1 MTLKVRFYTY
11 TIELPIALLLIGC
24 LFIST
29 IVSAQVP
36 PVGQWREH
44 LNYQQTIQV
53 VKGDQLYCATT
64 KALFSIDNRDEIT
77 RYSKVTGLND
87 IGVRCIGWDAATSQ
101 LVIAYNNSNLDLLK
115 GSIVYNI
122 SDVAKS
128 TIAGDKSIQQI
139 FCQNGLAYLSSGL
152 GIIVTDLT
160 RREIRDTWII
170 GNNGNQVKVNGFTIH
185 NNLFYAATEEGLKT
199 VSTTVNNPANYR
211 NWTLVSGSNQLPSGS
226 IKNVIIANNN
236 AIVQK
241 GDSLFIQNGTNWQ
254 LLYYDANWPIVSI
267 TAAGNQL
274 TVCQR
279 NSSGAAR
286 VLLLNTNGTI
296 ARSIGASG
304 IISFPLS
311 AIVDNGQIWV
321 ADRFGGLSRTTN
333 STDRFIPNGPPGV
346 ATGELASNGN
356 ITVATAGSVNDAW
369 NYLFNRDGF
378 YLLRDNNAWSSR
390 SFFNTPVLDSVLDFI
405 TVAIDPRDEAIWAGS
420 YGGGLVRFSND
431 QFTIFKQ
438 HNSSLRAAIGDPGS
452 VRVSGLAFD
461 SKQQLWV
468 ANYGAAQNL
477 SVRKRDNNWKSFS
490 IPFTHLEN
498 SISQL
503 IIDDQ
508 DQIWAMS
515 PKGNGLFCFNPGTD
529 IDNIA
534 DDRWKYYRQGTGN
547 GNLPSSNVFSIVKDR
562 DGAIWVGTDRGI
574 GIIRCPELA
583 FSAAGCEAI
592 QPIVQQDRFAGLLFR
607 DEVVQC
613 MAVDGANRKWV
624 GTRNGLWLLSS
635 NGEKVVYRFTAENSP
650 LLSNDVRKLTIDP
663 ITGELFIATFEGL
676 CSFRSTA
683 TEPAE
688 TQNKVLVFPNP
699 VPPSFNGTIAIRG
712 LVNKALVKIT
722 ELNGRLVYQTRSFGG
737 QAVWDGRNYLG
748 IKVASGVYLV
758 LIRDDSGE
766 ERIATKIVITSS
778 R

>member
-1 MTLKVRFYTY
+1 MTMRVGFCTY
-11 TIELPIALLLIGC
+11 KIVVTVALWLIGYM
-24 LFIST
+24 LIGNAVT
-29 IVSAQVP
+29 AQIP
-36 PVGQWREH
+36 PIGQWREH

-64 KALFSIDNRDEIT
+64 KALFSIDDKNELT

-87 IGVRCIGWDAATSQ
+87 IGIRCIGWDASTNQ

-115 GSIVYNI
+115 GSIVHNI
-122 SDVAKS
+122 RDIANS

-160 RREIRDTWII
+160 RREIRDTWVI

-199 VSTTVNNPANYR
+199 ASTTVNNPANYR
-211 NWTLVSGSNQLPSGS
+211 NWTLVSGSNQLPTGS
-226 IKNVIIANNN
+226 INNVLVVNNHV
-236 AIVQK
+236 IVQK
-241 GDSLFIQNGTNWQ
+241 RDSLFIQNGTNWQ
-254 LLYYDANWPIVSI
+254 LLYHDPNWPILSI
-267 TAAGNQL
+267 TAANNQL
-274 TVCQR
+274 TICQR
-279 NSSGAAR
+279 TASGSAR

-296 ARSIGASG
+296 VRTIGASG
-304 IISFPLS
+304 IISLPLS
-311 AIVDNGQIWV
+311 AIVDNGNIWV
-321 ADRFGGLSRTTN
+321 ADGFGGLSRTNTT
-333 STDRFIPNGPPGV
+333 TDRFIPNGPPGV
-346 ATGELASNGN
+346 AIGELASNGN
-356 ITVATAGSVNDAW
+356 ITVAAAGSVNDAW

-378 YLLRDNNAWSSR
+378 YVLNDNVWSSR
-390 SFFNTPVLDSVLDFI
+390 SFFNTPILDSVLDFI
-405 TVAIDPRDEAIWAGS
+405 TVAIDPRDQAIWAGS
-420 YGGGLVRFSND
+420 YGGGLVRFAND
-431 QFTIFKQ
+431 QFNIFKQ

-452 VRVSGLAFD
+452 TRVSGLAFD

-468 ANYGAAQNL
+468 ANYGASQNL

-490 IPFTHLEN
+490 IPFTHTEN
-498 SISQL
+498 SIAQL
-503 IIDDQ
+503 ITDDL
-508 DQIWAMS
+508 DQIWAIS

-529 IDNIA
+529 IDNLA
-534 DDRWKYYRQGTGN
+534 DDRWKYYRQGNGN
-547 GNLPSSNVFSIVKDR
+547 GNLPSSNVFSIIKDK

-613 MAVDGANRKWV
+613 MTVDGANRKWV

-663 ITGELFIATFEGL
+663 ITGELFIATSEGL

-683 TEPAE
+683 TTPAE

-712 LVNKALVKIT
+712 LVDKALVKIT

-758 LIRDDSGE
+758 LVRDDSGE
-766 ERIATKIVITSS
+766 ERIATKIVITAN

>member
-1 MTLKVRFYTY
+1 M
-11 TIELPIALLLIGC
+11 
-24 LFIST
+24 
-29 IVSAQVP
+29 AQLP

-53 VKGDQLYCATT
+53 VKGNQLYCATT
-64 KALFSIDNRDEIT
+64 KALFSLDDKNELT

-87 IGVRCIGWDAATSQ
+87 IGIRSIGWDASSAQ
-101 LVIAYNNSNLDLLK
+101 LVIAYNNSNIDLLK
-115 GSIVYNI
+115 GNIIYNI
-122 SDVAKS
+122 ADINKS

-199 VSTTVNNPANYR
+199 VSTTINNPANYR
-211 NWTLVSGSNQLPSGS
+211 NWTLVSGSNQLPSGR
-226 IKNVIIANNN
+226 INNVIVANNN

-241 GDSLFIQNGTNWQ
+241 GDSLFMQNGNNWQ
-254 LLYYDANWPIVSI
+254 LLYHDRNWPIVSI
-267 TAAGNQL
+267 TSAGNGL

-279 NSSGAAR
+279 TASGSAR
-286 VLLLNTNGTI
+286 VILLNTNGTI
-296 ARSIGASG
+296 ARTISGSG

-311 AIVDNGQIWV
+311 AIVDNNQIWV
-321 ADRFGGLSRTTN
+321 ADRFGGLSRTGT
-333 STDRFIPNGPPGV
+333 TTERFIPNGPPGV
-346 ATGELASNGN
+346 ATGEMVSNGS
-356 ITVATAGSVNDAW
+356 ITLATAGSVNDAW

-378 YLLRDNNAWSSR
+378 YLLKDNAWSSK
-390 SFFNTPVLDSVLDFI
+390 SFFNTAILDSLLDFI
-405 TVAIDPRDEAIWAGS
+405 TVTIDPRDEAIWVGS
-420 YGGGLVRFSND
+420 YGGGLVRFAND
-431 QFTIFKQ
+431 QFNIFKPF
-438 HNSSLRAAIGDPGS
+438 NSSLRAAIGDPGS
-452 VRVSGLAFD
+452 IRVSGLAFD
-461 SKQQLWV
+461 SKDQLWV

-477 SVRKRDNNWKSFS
+477 SVRKKDNTWKSFS
-490 IPFTHLEN
+490 IPFTHIEN
-498 SISQL
+498 ALSQL
-503 IIDDQ
+503 ITDDL
-508 DQIWAMS
+508 DQIWAIS
-515 PKGNGLFCFNPGTD
+515 PKGNGLFCFNPGND
-529 IDNIA
+529 IDNLA
-534 DDRWKYYRQGTGN
+534 DDRWKYYRQGNGN

-583 FSAAGCEAI
+583 FAPAGCEAI

-635 NGEKVVYRFTAENSP
+635 NGEKIVYRFSAENSP

-683 TEPAE
+683 TAPVE
-688 TQNKVLVFPNP
+688 TQSKVLVFPNP
-699 VPPSFNGTIAIRG
+699 VPPSFSGTIAIRG
-712 LVNKALVKIT
+712 LVDKALVKIT
-722 ELNGRLVYQTRSFGG
+722 ELNGRLVYQTRSLGG

-748 IKVASGVYLV
+748 AKVASGVYLV
-758 LIRDDSGE
+758 LVRDDSGE
-766 ERIATKIVITSS
+766 ERIATKIVITAN

>member
-1 MTLKVRFYTY
+1 MKHRLYTCRM
-11 TIELPIALLLIGC
+11 LPAIAIWLMGYLLMSHI
-24 LFIST
+24 T
-29 IVSAQVP
+29 TAQIP
-36 PVGQWREH
+36 PIGQWREH

-53 VKGDQLYCATT
+53 VKGAQLYCATN
-64 KALFSIDNRDEIT
+64 KALFSIDDNNELT

-87 IGVRCIGWDAATSQ
+87 IGIRCIGWDAGTNQ

-115 GSIVYNI
+115 GSIVHNI
-122 SDVAKS
+122 RDIANS

-139 FCQNGLAYLSSGL
+139 FCHNGLAYLASGL
-152 GIIVTDLT
+152 GIIVTDLN

-170 GNNGNQVKVNGFTIH
+170 GNNGNQVKVNGFTLH
-185 NNLFYAATEEGLKT
+185 NNFFYAATEEGLKT
-199 VSTTVNNPANYR
+199 VSATVNNPANFS
-211 NWTLVSGSNQLPSGS
+211 NWTLVSGTNQLPSGS
-226 IKNVIIANNN
+226 IKNVIVANNN
-236 AIVQK
+236 VIVQK

-254 LLYYDANWPIVSI
+254 LLYFDSNWPIVSI
-267 TAAGNQL
+267 TAANNQL

-279 NSSGAAR
+279 TSAGAAR

-296 ARSIGASG
+296 ARTIGASG

-311 AIVDNGQIWV
+311 AIIDNGQIWV
-321 ADRFGGLSRTTN
+321 ADRFGGLSRTNNT
-333 STDRFIPNGPPGV
+333 TDRFIPNGPPGV
-346 ATGELASNGN
+346 AIGELASNGTS
-356 ITVATAGSVNDAW
+356 TVATAGSVNDAW

-378 YLLRDNNAWSSR
+378 YVLKDNAWSSR
-390 SFFNTPVLDSVLDFI
+390 SFFNTPILDSVLDFI
-405 TVAIDPRDEAIWAGS
+405 TVAIDPRDQAIWAGS
-420 YGGGLVRFSND
+420 YGGGLVRFAND
-431 QFTIFKQ
+431 QFNIFKQ
-438 HNSSLRAAIGDPGS
+438 FNSSLRAAIGDPGS
-452 VRVSGLAFD
+452 TRVSGLTFD

-468 ANYGAAQNL
+468 ANYGAPQNL
-477 SVRKRDNNWKSFS
+477 SVRKRNNNWKSFS
-490 IPFTHLEN
+490 IPFTHSEN
-498 SISQL
+498 AIAQL
-503 IIDDQ
+503 ITDDL
-508 DQIWAMS
+508 DQIWAIS

-529 IDNIA
+529 IDNLA
-534 DDRWKYYRQGTGN
+534 DDRWKYYRQGNGN
-547 GNLPSSNVFSIVKDR
+547 GNLPSSNVFSIVKDK

-592 QPIVQQDRFAGLLFR
+592 QPIVQQDQFAGLLFR

-613 MAVDGANRKWV
+613 MTVDGANRKWV

-650 LLSNDVRKLTIDP
+650 LFSNDVRKLTIDP
-663 ITGELFIATFEGL
+663 VTGELFIATSEGL

-683 TEPAE
+683 TTPAE

-712 LVNKALVKIT
+712 LIDKALVKIT
-722 ELNGRLVYQTRSFGG
+722 ELNGRLVYQTRSLGG

-748 IKVASGVYLV
+748 AKVASGVYLV
-758 LIRDDSGE
+758 LVRDDSGE
-766 ERIATKIVITSS
+766 ERIATKIVIIVN

>member
-1 MTLKVRFYTY
+1 MTMKYRLYTCR
-11 TIELPIALLLIGC
+11 TLLIMMIWLMGY
-24 LFIST
+24 LLISNT
-29 IVSAQVP
+29 IIAQIP
-36 PVGQWREH
+36 PIGQWREH

-53 VKGDQLYCATT
+53 VKGSQLYCATT
-64 KALFSIDNRDEIT
+64 KALFSIDDKNELT

-87 IGVRCIGWDAATSQ
+87 IGIRCIGWDASTNQ

-115 GSIVYNI
+115 GSIVHNI
-122 SDVAKS
+122 RDITNS

-139 FCQNGLAYLSSGL
+139 FCQNGLAYLASGL
-152 GIIVTDLT
+152 GIIIADLN

-170 GNNGNQVKVNGFTIH
+170 GNTGNQVKVNGFTIH
-185 NNLFYAATEEGLKT
+185 NNFFYAATEEGLKT
-199 VSTTVNNPANYR
+199 ASTTINNPANFS
-211 NWTLVSGSNQLPSGS
+211 NWTLVSGTNQLPSGS
-226 IKNVIIANNN
+226 IKNVIVANNN
-236 AIVQK
+236 VIVQK
-241 GDSLFIQNGTNWQ
+241 GDSLFIQNGSNWQ
-254 LLYYDANWPIVSI
+254 LLYHDTNWPIVSI
-267 TAAGNQL
+267 TAANNQL

-279 NSSGAAR
+279 TSSGAAR

-296 ARSIGASG
+296 ARTIGASG

-321 ADRFGGLSRTTN
+321 ADRFGGLSRTNTT
-333 STDRFIPNGPPGV
+333 TDRFIPNGPPGV
-346 ATGELASNGN
+346 AIGELASNGN
-356 ITVATAGSVNDAW
+356 STVATAGSVNDAW

-378 YLLRDNNAWSSR
+378 YVLKDNAWSSK
-390 SFFNTPVLDSVLDFI
+390 SFFNTAVLDSVLDFI
-405 TVAIDPRDEAIWAGS
+405 TVAIDPRDQAIWAGS
-420 YGGGLVRFSND
+420 YGGGLVRFVND

-438 HNSSLRAAIGDPGS
+438 FNSSLRPAIGDPGS
-452 VRVSGLAFD
+452 TRVSGLAFD

-468 ANYGAAQNL
+468 ANYGAPQNL
-477 SVRKRDNNWKSFS
+477 SVRKRDNNWRSFS
-490 IPFTHLEN
+490 IPFTHTEN
-498 SISQL
+498 AIAQL
-503 IIDDQ
+503 ITDDL
-508 DQIWAMS
+508 DQVWAIS

-529 IDNIA
+529 IDNLA
-534 DDRWKYYRQGTGN
+534 DDRWKYYRQGNGN
-547 GNLPSSNVFSIVKDR
+547 GNLPSSNVFSIVKDK

-592 QPIVQQDRFAGLLFR
+592 QPIVQQDQFAGLLFR

-613 MAVDGANRKWV
+613 MVVDGANRKWV

-663 ITGELFIATFEGL
+663 ITGELFIATSEGL

-683 TEPAE
+683 TTPAE
-688 TQNKVLVFPNP
+688 IQNKVLVFPNP
-699 VPPSFNGTIAIRG
+699 VPPSFSGTIAIRG
-712 LVNKALVKIT
+712 LVDKALVKIT
-722 ELNGRLVYQTRSFGG
+722 ELNGRLVYQTRSLGG

-748 IKVASGVYLV
+748 AKVASGVYLV
-758 LIRDDSGE
+758 LVRDDSGE
-766 ERIATKIVITSS
+766 ERIATKIVITAN

>member
-1 MTLKVRFYTY
+1 M
-11 TIELPIALLLIGC
+11 
-24 LFIST
+24 
-29 IVSAQVP
+29 AQLP

-53 VKGDQLYCATT
+53 VKGNQLYCATT
-64 KALFSIDNRDEIT
+64 KALFSLDDKNELT

-87 IGVRCIGWDAATSQ
+87 IGIRCIGWDASSAQ
-101 LVIAYNNSNLDLLK
+101 LVIAYNNSNIDLLK
-115 GSIVYNI
+115 GNIVYNI
-122 SDVAKS
+122 ADINRS

-170 GNNGNQVKVNGFTIH
+170 GNNGNQVKVNGFTLH

-199 VSTTVNNPANYR
+199 VSITINNPANYR
-211 NWTLVSGSNQLPSGS
+211 NWTLVSGSNQLPSGR
-226 IKNVIIANNN
+226 INNVIVANNN

-241 GDSLFIQNGTNWQ
+241 GDSLFIQNGNNWQ
-254 LLYYDANWPIVSI
+254 LIYHDSNWPIVSI
-267 TAAGNQL
+267 TSAGNQL

-279 NSSGAAR
+279 TVTGAAR
-286 VLLLNTNGTI
+286 VILLNTNGTI
-296 ARSIGASG
+296 VRTISGSG

-311 AIVDNGQIWV
+311 AIIDNNQIWV
-321 ADRFGGLSRTTN
+321 ADRFGGLSKTGTT
-333 STDRFIPNGPPGV
+333 TERFIPNGPPGV
-346 ATGELASNGN
+346 ATGELVSNGS

-378 YLLRDNNAWSSR
+378 YLLKDNAWNSK
-390 SFFNTPVLDSVLDFI
+390 SFFNTAILDSLLDFI
-405 TVAIDPRDEAIWAGS
+405 TVTIDPRDEAIWVGS
-420 YGGGLVRFSND
+420 YGGGLVRFAND
-431 QFTIFKQ
+431 QFNIFKPF
-438 HNSSLRAAIGDPGS
+438 NSSLRATIGDPGS
-452 VRVSGLAFD
+452 IRVSGLAFD
-461 SKQQLWV
+461 SKDQLWV

-477 SVRKRDNNWKSFS
+477 SVRKKDNTWKSFS
-490 IPFTHLEN
+490 IPFTHTEN
-498 SISQL
+498 ALSQL
-503 IIDDQ
+503 ITDDL
-508 DQIWAMS
+508 DQIWAIS
-515 PKGNGLFCFNPGTD
+515 PKGNGLFCFNPGND
-529 IDNIA
+529 IDNLA
-534 DDRWKYYRQGTGN
+534 DDRWKYYRQGNGN
-547 GNLPSSNVFSIVKDR
+547 GNLPSSNVFSIVKDK

-583 FSAAGCEAI
+583 FAPAGCEAI
-592 QPIVQQDRFAGLLFR
+592 QPVVQQDRFAGLLFR

-635 NGEKVVYRFTAENSP
+635 NGEKIVYRFTAENSP

-683 TEPAE
+683 TAPVE
-688 TQNKVLVFPNP
+688 TQSKVLVFPNP
-699 VPPSFNGTIAIRG
+699 VPPSFSGTIAIRG
-712 LVNKALVKIT
+712 LVDKALVKIT
-722 ELNGRLVYQTRSFGG
+722 ELNGRLVYQTRSLGG

-748 IKVASGVYLV
+748 AKVASGVYVV

-766 ERIATKIVITSS
+766 ERIATKIVITAN